1 VYEILSNPTNLL
13 GAIGAIIDFSWA
25 FLTGYIIPTL
35 NNFWS
40 ALYLGA
46 QAVALFTPPTLVV
59 KLGIVTAVASFGI
72 IGLRS
77 EGCLPV

>member
-1 VYEILSNPTNLL
+1 MCPVAGDDLRLRRVPTRE
-13 GAIGAIIDFSWA
+13 GA
-25 FLTGYIIPTL
+25 
-35 NNFWS
+35 
-40 ALYLGA
+40 LGA

>member
-1 VYEILSNPTNLL
+1 MLGLLYKHHPVWFCPT
-13 GAIGAIIDFSWA
+13 
-25 FLTGYIIPTL
+25 TL